1 MNATTIRTSSKNQF
15 EKIYK
20 YIKNK
25 RISFVPSTGNGTYAI
40 TIFGLDSID
49 TDTLISKMTSHFHLH
64 KMAPQDAHDGRD
76 TSRPHWQATAA

>member
-49 TDTLISKMTSHFHLH
+49 TDTLISKMTHHFHLH
-64 KMAPQDAHDGRD
+64 KMAPQDTHDGRD